1 MDKKYKITAT
11 RIEYFE
17 IEVEASSREE
27 AMELAEQNKHLFKF
41 CREEDLEILTN
52 SCNEIRQKNG

>member
-1 MDKKYKITAT
+1 MSKKYRITAT

-17 IEVEASSREE
+17 IEVEADSKEE
-27 AMELAEQNKHLFKF
+27 ALEFAEDNKHLFKF

-52 SCNEIRQKNG
+52 SCNEIRRSNG

>member
-1 MDKKYKITAT
+1 MAKKYRIVAT

-17 IEVEASSREE
+17 IEVEAESREE
-27 AMELAEQNKHLFKF
+27 AMEFAEDNKHLFKF

-52 SCNEIRQKNG
+52 SCNEIRRSNG

>member
-11 RIEYFE
+11 KIEYFE

-27 AMELAEQNKHLFKF
+27 AMDFAEQNKHLFKF
-41 CREEDLEILTN
+41 CREEELEILTN
-52 SCNEIRQKNG
+52 SCNHLRSQK

>member
-1 MDKKYKITAT
+1 MANKYRITAT

-17 IEVEASSREE
+17 IEVDADTKEE
-27 AMELAEQNKHLFKF
+27 AMEFAEDNKHLFKF

-52 SCNEIRQKNG
+52 SCRESRISES